1 MQNAAACGRAQ
12 AHYDGGMGE
21 IWGAIVWGLIPTIVV
36 AGLFAFVIRSI
47 LRMDRTERKLYAQV
61 EAEERLKRGL
71 PPRDETA
78 GRSAHR

>member
-1 MQNAAACGRAQ
+1 MDEVWSAV
-12 AHYDGGMGE
+12 
-21 IWGAIVWGLIPTIVV
+21 IWGLIPTIVV

-61 EAEERLKRGL
+61 EAEERSKRGL

-78 GRSAHR
+78 GRSAKR

>member
-1 MQNAAACGRAQ
+1 MQNAPVCGRAGGDY
-12 AHYDGGMGE
+12 AGGMGD

-47 LRMDRTERKLYAQV
+47 LRMDRTERKLYARV
-61 EAEERLKRGL
+61 EAEDRLKRGL

-78 GRSAHR
+78 GRSAKR